1 MAFDR
6 ILCWHQCPIQVLHH
20 MAHESLHPTKGVIVC
35 DFLHIWQKAIKN
47 ISCIKFCCPQV
58 VTPGK
63 TPYTVAQRGGAILRN
78 GGKLLAVGFGSSLF
92 GVGLTN
98 ALTAVRAMLD
108 PNFHPLNKPQGVLVT
123 SAAYGSFMALSSNLR
138 YQVIAGLVEE
148 RGIERV
154 FRGNHNICHLLS
166 LAVRTGNTFLGSS
179 QWIDYLRLI
188 GLQKDGAGH

>member
-1 MAFDR
+1 M
-6 ILCWHQCPIQVLHH
+6 V
-20 MAHESLHPTKGVIVC
+20 G
-35 DFLHIWQKAIKN
+35 
-47 ISCIKFCCPQV
+47 
-58 VTPGK
+58 PGK

-108 PNFHPLNKPQGVLVT
+108 PDFHPLNKPQGVLVT

-138 YQVIAGLVEE
+138 YQVVAGIVEE
-148 RGIERV
+148 RGIETV
-154 FRGNHNICHLLS
+154 FRGNHNLCHLLS

-188 GLQKDGAGH
+188 GLQKDAAGH